1 MSEHDTTDSAKR
13 PPGSGEESSAEA
25 NVVEKAFLMG
35 LGAAFLAKDKAEE
48 LADEL
53 VKRGTLSKE
62 DSNTFAG
69 KVSSQAHDATSAA
82 RKSVTEE
89 TAKVADGL
97 GLVSKKDFERL
108 EGEIA
113 EIKALLASLKQQG
126 SAAGD
131 S

>member
-1 MSEHDTTDSAKR
+1 MSEHDTTGSAQA
-13 PPGSGEESSAEA
+13 PSGSGSEPTVET
-25 NVVEKAFLMG
+25 NIIEKAFLMG

-53 VKRGTLSKE
+53 VKRGTMTKE
-62 DSNTFAG
+62 ESGSFVG
-69 KVSSQAHDATSAA
+69 KVSAQAHDASSAA
-82 RKSVTEE
+82 RKTVSEE

-113 EIKALLASLKQQG
+113 EIKALLASLRPQG
-126 SAAGD
+126 SDAGD
-131 S
+131 L

>member
-1 MSEHDTTDSAKR
+1 MSEHDTTESTGT
-13 PPGSGEESSAEA
+13 PSGPDAGPSAET
-25 NVVEKAFLMG
+25 NIIEKAFLMG

-53 VKRGTLSKE
+53 VKRGTMTRDESG
-62 DSNTFAG
+62 SFVG
-69 KVSSQAHDATSAA
+69 KVTTQAHDTTASA
-82 RKSVTEE
+82 RKTVSEE

-108 EGEIA
+108 EAEMA
-113 EIKALLASLKQQG
+113 EIKALIASLKPQG
-126 SAAGD
+126 PAGGD

>member
-1 MSEHDTTDSAKR
+1 MSEHETTESTQGQAGSAT
-13 PPGSGEESSAEA
+13 GASAET
-25 NVVEKAFLMG
+25 NIIEKAFLMG

-53 VKRGTLSKE
+53 VKRGTLTKE
-62 DSNTFAG
+62 ESGSFVG
-69 KVSSQAHDATSAA
+69 KVSAQAHDATSAA

-126 SAAGD
+126 STAGD